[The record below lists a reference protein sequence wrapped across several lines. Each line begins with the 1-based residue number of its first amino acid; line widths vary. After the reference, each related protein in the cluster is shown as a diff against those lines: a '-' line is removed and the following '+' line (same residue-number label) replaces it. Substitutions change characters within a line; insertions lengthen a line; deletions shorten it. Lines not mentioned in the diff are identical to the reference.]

1 MIPTF
6 HSIQMGVT
14 QFSGA
19 TRAHTLGVL
28 LILLILANGCRKGA
42 DSTIVAPPVTVS
54 HPSSQP
60 VTEYLE
66 LTGTT
71 APSKTVNLVARVSG
85 YLESVNFQDGAFVDK
100 GQLLFVIE
108 PPPYEQQLALN
119 QAVLVQAQAEY
130 ERQLELI
137 KQNATSTSN
146 VEKQL
151 SARDQAQAQVELA
164 KINLGYTQ
172 VTAPFAGRIGQ
183 RLVDPGNLVGAN
195 GPTNLATIDQLIPI
209 YVNFN
214 LNERD
219 ALQMR
224 AAMSKLGMEVKAAV
238 GKAPVE
244 VGLSNEK
251 GYPHVGVLDFVDNA
265 ISSSTGTIAMRAI
278 FKNEDK
284 TLFAGV
290 FTRVRI
296 PLGDPKPM
304 LVIPNSAVGNDQQ
317 GDYVFLLDANDV
329 VVRRTVVKGPLTPN
343 GDCAIRSGLTTADRV
358 VVNGILNARPGQKV
372 VPTESPSTTP
382 TATRP

>member
-6 HSIQMGVT
+6 HLIQRCLT

-19 TRAHTLGVL
+19 TKAHILGALLVL
-28 LILLILANGCRKGA
+28 SILTNGCRKGT
-42 DSTIVAPPVTVS
+42 DSTIVPPPVTVS
-54 HPSSQP
+54 HPISQP
-60 VTEYLE
+60 VTEYLD

-85 YLESVNFQDGAFVDK
+85 YLESVNFEDGAFVEK

-108 PPPYEQQLALN
+108 PPPYEEQLALN

-130 ERQLELI
+130 DRQVEMM

-146 VEKQL
+146 VEKQR
-151 SARDQAQAQVELA
+151 SSRDQAQANVELA
-164 KINLGYTQ
+164 KINLGYTR

-183 RLVDPGNLVGAN
+183 RLVDPGNLVGA
-195 GPTNLATIDQLIPI
+195 GTATELATLDQLIPI

-251 GYPHVGVLDFVDNA
+251 GYPHVGVLDFVDNT
-265 ISSSTGTIAMRAI
+265 ISNSTGTIAMRAI

-284 TLFAGV
+284 TLFAGL
-290 FTRVRI
+290 FARVRI
-296 PLGDPKPM
+296 PLGEPKPM
-304 LVIPNSAVGNDQQ
+304 LVIPNSAIGNDQQ
-317 GDYVFLLDANDV
+317 GDYVLVVDANDV
-329 VVRRTVVKGPLTPN
+329 VVRQTVVKGPLTPS
-343 GDCAIRSGLTTADRV
+343 GDCAIRSGLTAADRV

-372 VPTESPSTTP
+372 APTESGVATP
-382 TATRP
+382 TPGMP